1 MAKNQY
7 TVNPKVRQIFN
18 DLEKYRD
25 FCVEYGYKFDE
36 STLYD
41 MRNYT
46 YQQHTKYLSNKNFK
60 DQWLEDERRLSLMP
74 QATPTAA

>member
-7 TVNPKVRQIFN
+7 TVNPKVRLIFA

-25 FCVEYGYKFDE
+25 FCVDYGYKFDE
-36 STLYD
+36 SSLYD

-46 YQQHTKYLSNKNFK
+46 YQQFTKYMSNKNFK

-74 QATPTAA
+74 QSAAVAA